1 MEENQQNK
9 QGGGKGILIIIAL
22 IVAAAAVYFI
32 VQGVN
37 KKDKNA
43 NQPTVSI
50 SEADKLEL
58 SALNLQGMWNKTVG
72 KDKYELNFKSN
83 KELVLTQY
91 DANGEVAVKSDEGT
105 YSVDNGVLNLTVVA
119 NGQTSTA
126 AATTAVLSDK
136 YLIITVTEGS
146 ELFAGTYNADR
157 GDMPSVDVSGTE
169 NSKTDSEAS
178 VPESVVSE
186 PESVGSTPVGDDNS
200 FYQHLSGNIS
210 GLIRKSPQDLIAMSS
225 TTPTFH
231 VMKGTTLTI
240 NGYEITIGYINGE
253 YDENGILVPTENSLL
268 TSITIPC
275 EMFFSYP
282 SSETHEEI
290 KGKQSYTYEEL
301 KAIYGDK
308 MTYTYREP
316 GMDSGGYIIEAV
328 IDGYSVTFTTGSA
341 FAALETFETPITLCV
356 VNCEQQ

>member
-37 KKDKNA
+37 KKDKNG

-58 SALNLQGMWNKTVG
+58 SALNLQGMWSKTVG

-91 DANGEVAVKSDEGT
+91 DANGEGAVKSDEGT

-126 AATTAVLSDK
+126 AATAVLSDK
-136 YLIITVTEGS
+136 YLIITVTDGS
-146 ELFAGTYNADR
+146 ELFVGTYSADR
-157 GDMPSVDVSGTE
+157 GDMPSDESGTE
-169 NSKTDSEAS
+169 SSVSDSEAS
-178 VPESVVSE
+178 APESIVSE
-186 PESVGSTPVGDDNS
+186 PESVSSMPVSDDNS
-200 FYQHLSGNIS
+200 AYQHLSGNIN
-210 GLIRKSPQDLIAMSS
+210 GLIRKSPQNLIAMSS
-225 TTPTFH
+225 TTPTVDMF
-231 VMKGTTLTI
+231 GTMLTI
-240 NGYEITIGYINGE
+240 DGYEITIGFSDGM
-253 YDENGILVPTENSLL
+253 YDENGTYIPTENSKLSWISVPTEL
-268 TSITIPC
+268 
-275 EMFFSYP
+275 FFSYLA
-282 SSETHEEI
+282 SGAHDEI
-290 KGKQSYTYEEL
+290 EGKQSYTYEEL

>member
-37 KKDKNA
+37 KKDKNG

-126 AATTAVLSDK
+126 AATAVLSDK

-157 GDMPSVDVSGTE
+157 GDMPSDESGTE

-178 VPESVVSE
+178 VSESVVSE
-186 PESVGSTPVGDDNS
+186 PESVDSMLVSDDNS
-200 FYQHLSGNIS
+200 VYQHLSSNVTE
-210 GLIRKSPQDLIAMSS
+210 LFTMTPQDLMAAS
-225 TTPTFH
+225 TTTPH
-231 VMKGTTLTI
+231 YSPMGSMQVTI
-240 NGYEITIGYINGE
+240 NGYTIWFSFSDGAWDNNGN
-253 YDENGILVPTENSLL
+253 YNPTDNSYLDCIFVP
-268 TSITIPC
+268 C
-275 EMFFSYP
+275 DMFFSYP
-282 SSETHEEI
+282 TDSTHGEI
-290 KGKQSYTYEEL
+290 KGKKSYTYEEL
-301 KAIYGDK
+301 EAIYGDK
-308 MTYTYREP
+308 LSNFFVEP
-316 GMDSGGYIIEAV
+316 GMDAGGYRVSAD
-328 IDGYSVTFTTGSA
+328 IDGYNVLFSSSA
-341 FAALETFETPITLCV
+341 SWTPLYSLDEPITFCSLSFMP
-356 VNCEQQ
+356 